1 MPLKTNTIYQC
12 DCREGLSKI
21 EDNSIRLIVTSP
33 PYFDAKDYSNKTSKG
48 YKEVLGQIG
57 KHSGEYS
64 EYLADMLEVWK
75 ECERILMPNGK
86 LCINTPILPMRKASM
101 NTHYNRDY
109 LNINND
115 IEYSILNN
123 TDLFRY
129 SLYIWS
135 KGPTS
140 QLMFGSYPYPA
151 NFYDL
156 NTIEFINIFVKD
168 GNPIPPEKE
177 NREESK
183 ISKEEWRKYVS
194 QIWEISP
201 ESDRSHP
208 APFPLEIPRRLV
220 KMFSFKNDVVV
231 DPFMG
236 SGTTAAAAA
245 ECGRKY
251 IGFDLNKEYIKM
263 ANNRMSNMLY
273 REEI

>member
-1 MPLKTNTIYQC
+1 
-12 DCREGLSKI
+12 
-21 EDNSIRLIVTSP
+21 
-33 PYFDAKDYSNKTSKG
+33 
-48 YKEVLGQIG
+48 
-57 KHSGEYS
+57 
-64 EYLADMLEVWK
+64 
-75 ECERILMPNGK
+75 
-86 LCINTPILPMRKASM
+86 
-101 NTHYNRDY
+101 
-109 LNINND
+109 
-115 IEYSILNN
+115 
-123 TDLFRY
+123 
-129 SLYIWS
+129 
-135 KGPTS
+135 
-140 QLMFGSYPYPA
+140 MFGSYPYPA